1 MLKNRLLAAAGVLAA
16 AGFIIGIVQ
25 LLLLRF
31 AAGDVYPPYSSLRA
45 DPLGA
50 RAFYESLDSCCGLKV
65 SRNYEPFETLKDR
78 TDSAI
83 IFAGEYP
90 PLEDMLPVVFLED
103 LEFFLRNGGRIVVTY
118 ALPEDVSIARLRREA
133 EEVRKK
139 EERRKEEK
147 EGKEGRKKSQKD
159 QDEPAAVSF
168 SKRWGL
174 EFRQYPLEGATV
186 AERVEEIDAR
196 SLPAEVYWHS
206 SLYFDH
212 LAPAWKVLYEREG
225 KAVVIERRMGK
236 GAVVL
241 CADSYFLSNEALLR
255 HRYPQLLAWLVGD
268 KNSVIFDEY
277 FHGIAANPGVAALA
291 RRYRLHGLIAGVLLL
306 VGLYIWKNST
316 SFVPPYP
323 DAQEAQEAE
332 SALGKDSSAGLTNLL
347 RRSIP
352 AKDILSVCWQ
362 EWKKS
367 QSPAAVR
374 AKGQLDRMES
384 VYNADHSAPL
394 RQRNPVEAYNR
405 ISRILKER

>member
-1 MLKNRLLAAAGVLAA
+1 MLRNRLLAAAGLLAA
-16 AGFIIGIVQ
+16 AVFIIGIVQ

-118 ALPEDVSIARLRREA
+118 ALPEDVSIARLRK
-133 EEVRKK
+133 EVEDARKK
-139 EERRKEEK
+139 EEGGKKEK
-147 EGKEGRKKSQKD
+147 EDKKKSGKD
-159 QDEPAAVSF
+159 QKEPDNVSF

-174 EFRQYPLEGATV
+174 TFRQYPLEGATE
-186 AERVEEIDAR
+186 AERAEEIDAR
-196 SLPAEVYWHS
+196 SLPGTVYWHS

-212 LAPAWKVLYEREG
+212 LDPAWKVLYEREG

-236 GAVVL
+236 GTVVL

-268 KNSVIFDEY
+268 KNLVIFDEY
-277 FHGIAANPGVAALA
+277 FHGVAANPGVAALA
-291 RRYRLHGLIAGVLLL
+291 RRYRLHGLIAGILAL
-306 VGLYIWKNST
+306 VGLYIWKNSM

-332 SALGKDSSAGLTNLL
+332 SAVGKDSSAGLTNLL

-367 QSPAAVR
+367 QAPGAAR
-374 AKGQLDRMES
+374 AKSQVDRMES
-384 VYNADHSAPL
+384 VYNAEHSAPP
-394 RQRNPVEAYNR
+394 RQRNPVETYNR
-405 ISRILKER
+405 ISHILKER